1 MATRVLE
8 DKRIRNRYVE
18 RGIFRI
24 CLLQQHLRRAGL
36 GKRTLI
42 YSAPLQG
49 LLLRASLH
57 TTDRHQKAPHPAA
70 PSQINLASLTA

>member
-1 MATRVLE
+1 MSSVGSSGFASYSS
-8 DKRIRNRYVE
+8 IFVE
-18 RGIFRI
+18 PGW
-24 CLLQQHLRRAGL
+24 

-42 YSAPLQG
+42 YSAPLRG